1 MQLSKKQKKNSPYF
15 ALSLKFTS
23 NFEHFEKD
31 DDPHSL
37 CIFETTDCER
47 LG

>member
-1 MQLSKKQKKNSPYF
+1 MQLSKKQKKISPYF

-31 DDPHSL
+31 DPHSL
-37 CIFETTDCER
+37 CISQITDCET